1 LESKTNTIGISLESG
16 MGKKESGGDTM
27 QGQKPKHVHHDR
39 PSQKSG
45 ALVSRREFIKTAG
58 TSVAAFAILRPELLR
73 GTRANSKIKLGL
85 VGCGGRGVW
94 IAGLFAAQGGYEIFA
109 GADYFADRVG
119 AFGAKFS
126 VPPDRLFSGLSGYKR
141 LLDCGVEAVAI
152 ETPPYFHPEQAAAA
166 VDKGIHVY
174 LAKPLAVDVPGCRM
188 IAGCGKKATA
198 RKLAFLVDFQT
209 RAHPAFIEAL
219 RRVRDGALGESVFGE
234 ATYHAESPWE
244 EHYEMLRNDPANPE
258 VRLRAWGLD
267 RTLSG
272 DIITEQEI
280 HALDVANWIMEKPPL
295 WAVGTGGLK
304 ARPKVGSCW
313 DHFVVYYQYADDVAI
328 QFSGRQFKGHGTAE
342 GIKNRMFGSRGILE
356 TEYGGTVVIRGE
368 NFFNG
373 GRTPEIYE
381 SGAVN
386 NIAAFHE
393 SITKGNFMNPT
404 VEPSV
409 QSNLIT
415 ILGRK
420 AAYEKRRVTWDDLV
434 QDEEKLEPSLEGLLN

>member
-1 LESKTNTIGISLESG
+1 MIE
-16 MGKKESGGDTM
+16 GKKKKMDE
-27 QGQKPKHVHHDR
+27 HDR
-39 PSQKSG
+39 AFGLKG
-45 ALVSRREFIKTAG
+45 AFLSRRQFIKTTGAALASL
-58 TSVAAFAILRPELLR
+58 SVVQPKLLR
-73 GTRANSKIKLGL
+73 GSQANSKIRLGL
-85 VGCGGRGVW
+85 IGCGGRGVW
-94 IAGLFAAQGGYEIFA
+94 IAGLFAAHGGYEIFA

-119 AFGAKFS
+119 AFGTKFS
-126 VPPDRLFSGLSGYKR
+126 VPPDRLFSGLSGYNR

-166 VDKGIHVY
+166 VDKGLHVY

-188 IAGCGKKATA
+188 IAGCGKKATD

-219 RRVRDGALGESVFGE
+219 QRVHNGALGESVFGE

-267 RTLSG
+267 RALSG

-304 ARPKVGSCW
+304 ARPKVGTCR

-328 QFSGRQFKGHGTAE
+328 QFSGRQFKGHGTVE

-393 SITKGNFMNPT
+393 SITKGDFMNPT

-420 AAYEKRRVTWDDLV
+420 AADEKRRVTWEELLR
-434 QDEEKLEPSLEGLLN
+434 DEERLEPDLAGLKD

>member
-1 LESKTNTIGISLESG
+1 MMEKQKL
-16 MGKKESGGDTM
+16 KKVSCGRVT
-27 QGQKPKHVHHDR
+27 QKRGSP
-39 PSQKSG
+39 
-45 ALVSRREFIKTAG
+45 VSRRQFIKTTGAALASL
-58 TSVAAFAILRPELLR
+58 SVVQPKLMR
-73 GTRANSKIKLGL
+73 GSQANSKIKLGL
-85 VGCGGRGVW
+85 IGCGGRGVW
-94 IAGLFAAQGGYEIFA
+94 IAGLFKAHGGYEIIA
-109 GADYFADRVG
+109 GADYFPERVEALG
-119 AFGAKFS
+119 ATFS
-126 VPPDRLFSGLSGYKR
+126 IPHEKLFSGLSGYKR
-141 LLDCGVEAVAI
+141 LFDCGVEAVAI

-166 VDKGIHVY
+166 VDKGFHVY

-219 RRVRDGALGESVFGE
+219 RRVHDGAIGELVFGE

-258 VRLRAWGLD
+258 IRLRAWGLD
-267 RTLSG
+267 RALSG

-280 HALDVANWIMEKPPL
+280 HALDVANWIMGKPPL
-295 WAVGTGGLK
+295 WAIGTGGLK
-304 ARPKVGSCW
+304 ARSKVGSCW

-342 GIKNRMFGSRGILE
+342 GIKNRMFGSQGILE
-356 TEYGGTVVIRGE
+356 TEYGGPVVIRGE

-373 GRTPEIYE
+373 GRTTEIYE
-381 SGAVN
+381 SGAIS

-393 SITKGNFMNPT
+393 RIMKGDFMNPT

-420 AAYEKRRVTWDDLV
+420 AAYEKRRVTWDEILR
-434 QDEEKLEPSLEGLLN
+434 DEERLKPDLAGLID